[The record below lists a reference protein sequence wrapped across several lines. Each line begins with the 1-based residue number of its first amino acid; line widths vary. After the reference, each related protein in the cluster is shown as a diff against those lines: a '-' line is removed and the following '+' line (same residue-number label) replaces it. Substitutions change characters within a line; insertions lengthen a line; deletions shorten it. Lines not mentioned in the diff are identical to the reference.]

1 MRLERTFNPDDLSMQ
16 NMESPICMP
25 IGFVHFL
32 AQSETLQQVLDT
44 VAEWINRIFNSDRAS
59 ITLYENDDHLKVYSF
74 SGNKAIPAEFLVP
87 IHQAFVGRA
96 FKKQQLMICDDV
108 TQSDEVDCV
117 MLASNGMGTCMDAP
131 LMHGKVCLGT
141 LNVAHHQTHTYTNEQ
156 AAQLQCIANWI
167 ALNIALHIQI
177 MKMEHLAT
185 TDDLTGIPNRREFM
199 RQIESRLTEYRTQ
212 GIDFHV
218 AILDLDNFKS
228 LNDRFG
234 HDAGDKSLIHAVN
247 TIQSHLLDCDLLAR
261 VGGEEFAI
269 VLRSRSSQEALNTLE
284 TIRNALETTTI
295 QHSGRDM
302 SFTASIGVTQVCSL
316 DDSFEPLVKRA
327 DLALYKAKETGRNRV
342 EVHKTEEN

>member
-59 ITLYENDDHLKVYSF
+59 ITLYENNDHLKVYSF
-74 SGNKAIPAEFLVP
+74 SGSKAIPAEFLVP
-87 IHQAFVGRA
+87 IHQAFVGRV

-108 TQSDEVDCV
+108 TQSDEIDCV

-141 LNVAHHQTHTYTNEQ
+141 LNVAHHQTHIYTNEQ

-199 RQIESRLTEYRTQ
+199 RQIESRLNEYRTQ

-234 HDAGDKSLIHAVN
+234 HDAGDKSLI
-247 TIQSHLLDCDLLAR
+247 
-261 VGGEEFAI
+261 
-269 VLRSRSSQEALNTLE
+269 
-284 TIRNALETTTI
+284 
-295 QHSGRDM
+295 
-302 SFTASIGVTQVCSL
+302 
-316 DDSFEPLVKRA
+316 
-327 DLALYKAKETGRNRV
+327 
-342 EVHKTEEN
+342 

>member
-1 MRLERTFNPDDLSMQ
+1 
-16 NMESPICMP
+16 
-25 IGFVHFL
+25 
-32 AQSETLQQVLDT
+32 
-44 VAEWINRIFNSDRAS
+44 
-59 ITLYENDDHLKVYSF
+59 
-74 SGNKAIPAEFLVP
+74 
-87 IHQAFVGRA
+87 
-96 FKKQQLMICDDV
+96 
-108 TQSDEVDCV
+108 
-117 MLASNGMGTCMDAP
+117 
-131 LMHGKVCLGT
+131 
-141 LNVAHHQTHTYTNEQ
+141 
-156 AAQLQCIANWI
+156 
-167 ALNIALHIQI
+167 QI

-302 SFTASIGVTQVCSL
+302 SFT
-316 DDSFEPLVKRA
+316 
-327 DLALYKAKETGRNRV
+327 
-342 EVHKTEEN
+342 